1 MWLVYAGVWS
11 FVGALSWT
19 TAAVYLI
26 RDVGMSPLQLV
37 LAGTAL
43 EVAYFLCEVPTGVL
57 ADMYSRRLSLVVSA
71 VVSGIGM
78 VLVGLAPSP
87 TSVLLAMALWGLGWT
102 FRSGA
107 EDAWLA
113 DEVGADRLARA
124 YQRGAQVERLAGLVG
139 IGAAVGLAMVA
150 LWLPFVVAG
159 CVSCLLAL
167 ILAVA
172 MPEQGF
178 AKPERD
184 AGATATI
191 RAALRT
197 VTTGRRVVRAH
208 PILLLI
214 LAIAFVTGAWSEGW
228 DRLWEAHLLVDVGLP
243 RLFGLDDV
251 AWFGVLAAGGLVLSF
266 VVAAPLVNRL
276 ERLPAV
282 ALPKLLLS
290 LNALLIVAA
299 LAFALSGQLWPSIA
313 CYWATS
319 VLRSLADA
327 PYRTWLN
334 TSITDSSVRAT
345 VFSIT
350 NLAGSAGEWAGG
362 PTLGWVGTRWSVR
375 TALAVGAIALSPV
388 LALFGRAVASQ
399 RRDSPPIAAPTAPST
414 ER

>member
-1 MWLVYAGVWS
+1 MWLVYAGAWS

-26 RDVGMSPLQLV
+26 RDVGMSPP
-37 LAGTAL
+37 A
-43 EVAYFLCEVPTGVL
+43 
-57 ADMYSRRLSLVVSA
+57 
-71 VVSGIGM
+71 
-78 VLVGLAPSP
+78 
-87 TSVLLAMALWGLGWT
+87 VLLAMALWGLGWT

-113 DEVGADRLARA
+113 DEV
-124 YQRGAQVERLAGLVG
+124 ERLAGLVG

-150 LWLPFVVAG
+150 RWLPFVVAG

-172 MPEQGF
+172 MPEHGF
-178 AKPERD
+178 AKPEKD

-191 RAALRT
+191 RAGLKT

-251 AWFGVLAAGGLVLSF
+251 AWFGVLTAGGLVLSF
-266 VVAAPLVNRL
+266 GVAAPLVSRL

-313 CYWATS
+313 CYWVTS
-319 VLRSLADA
+319 VLR
-327 PYRTWLN
+327 
-334 TSITDSSVRAT
+334 SITDSSVRAT

-350 NLAGSAGEWAGG
+350 NLAGSAGGWAGG

-399 RRDSPPIAAPTAPST
+399 RRDSPPIIAAPTAPST